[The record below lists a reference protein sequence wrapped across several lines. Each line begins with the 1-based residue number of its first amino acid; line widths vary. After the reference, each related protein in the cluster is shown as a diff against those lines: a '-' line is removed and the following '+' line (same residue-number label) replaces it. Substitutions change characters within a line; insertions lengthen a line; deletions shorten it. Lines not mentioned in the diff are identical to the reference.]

1 MKDAQFATISMRKET
16 LLVIFE
22 FLARS
27 YEDWRKSGVA
37 PVTDL
42 SDQSFALSKPD
53 PGERLALWRLEGEI
67 ERTLPEVFSSD
78 YHDLIASEKLRLTQE
93 LYGHD
98 GRPQS

>member
-37 PVTDL
+37 APGDL
-42 SDQSFALSKPD
+42 SDESFALSKPD
-53 PGERLALWRLEGEI
+53 PGERVALWRLEGEI
-67 ERTLPEVFSSD
+67 EGTLPEVFSSD
-78 YHDLIASEKLRLTQE
+78 YLDLITSEKRRLTLE
-93 LYGHD
+93 VYG
-98 GRPQS
+98 PEQAAQS

>member
-1 MKDAQFATISMRKET
+1 MKDGQHATISMRKDT

-27 YEDWRKSGVA
+27 YEDWRKSGIA
-37 PVTDL
+37 PVADL

-53 PGERLALWRLEGEI
+53 PGERIALWRLEGEI

-78 YHDLIASEKLRLTQE
+78 YLDLIASEKRRLTQE

-98 GRPQS
+98 VAPQS